1 MHAVETIRSELF
13 SMRDEEYRI
22 FQAKLMPDV
31 PVKSVIGVRMP
42 ALRAYAKRLHG
53 SALEQEFLKDLPHR
67 YYEENNLHMAL
78 LEYVSDPTLAIKQLE
93 AFLPFLDN
101 WATCDSF
108 CPKVLLQH
116 PTLLLSH
123 IRLWLRSPHAFTVR
137 YGLVRLLA
145 YLEDPLFC
153 KEILSLAASVKREEY
168 YVRMAQAW
176 FFSIALIKREGETL
190 PYLHENKLSPWVH
203 NKAIQKARES
213 LRCSREYKAYLASL
227 RRSTPKES
235 RNLTDEN
242 DNTLLS

>member
-1 MHAVETIRSELF
+1 MHATEAIRSELF
-13 SMRDEEYRI
+13 SMRNEEYRL

-31 PVKSVIGVRMP
+31 PVETVIGVRMP
-42 ALRAYAKRLHG
+42 ALRAYAKRLRG
-53 SALEQEFLKDLPHR
+53 SALAQEFLQDLPHL

-78 LEYVSDPTLAIKQLE
+78 LEHITDPSLAIEQLE

-108 CPKVLLQH
+108 CPKVLLRH

-123 IRLWLRSPHAFTVR
+123 IRMWLRSPHAFTVR

-145 YLEDPLFC
+145 FLEEPLFC
-153 KEILSLAASVKREEY
+153 KELLSLAASVKREEY

-176 FFSIALIKREGETL
+176 FFSIALIKRREETL
-190 PYLHENKLSPWVH
+190 PYLHEEKLSPWVH

-213 LRCSREYKAYLASL
+213 LRCSHEYKAYLASL
-227 RRSTPKES
+227 RRPIPKES

-242 DNTLLS
+242 DNTLLP